1 MKEKDVCDV
10 VKLFIEKMHQW
21 EIECNTI
28 ALDNSL
34 TFQEQFSLQKGN
46 LLEIF
51 DFLCTKKERKNGKPN
66 TISYGSNG
74 SYEYD
79 PSKEVITDA
88 IMDEKSNTKYY
99 VITYREDPLDEKFH
113 YVLMESNGKWLIDAK
128 KIYDESKDAW
138 KSVSL

>member
-1 MKEKDVCDV
+1 MKEKNVCDV

-79 PSKEVITDA
+79 PSK
-88 IMDEKSNTKYY
+88 Y

-113 YVLMESNGKWLIDAK
+113 YVLIESNGKWLIDAK

>member
-46 LLEIF
+46 LL
-51 DFLCTKKERKNGKPN
+51 
-66 TISYGSNG
+66 
-74 SYEYD
+74 
-79 PSKEVITDA
+79 
-88 IMDEKSNTKYY
+88 
-99 VITYREDPLDEKFH
+99 
-113 YVLMESNGKWLIDAK
+113 
-128 KIYDESKDAW
+128 
-138 KSVSL
+138 